1 MRVGVKKD
9 NLRTEQGIEVFSDWS
24 REKRVSYLNR
34 ILDKQFELYS
44 WCETKVATL
53 TTMDSILIGASLIFI
68 DGMIEN
74 NAEKTLQYLIISLV
88 VLVPFLIS
96 LTIALWHIRPKMGT
110 VSNNGRPNHRTSN
123 GIRHS
128 KDSNAYRK
136 MLDELTDDEL
146 FEDLTRQIYGMNQNI
161 WKNQKSI
168 KCAVAFDMVGL
179 LAFLAMIIYLSI

>member
-74 NAEKTLQYLIISLV
+74 NAEKTLRNLI
-88 VLVPFLIS
+88 FL
-96 LTIALWHIRPKMGT
+96 
-110 VSNNGRPNHRTSN
+110 
-123 GIRHS
+123 
-128 KDSNAYRK
+128 
-136 MLDELTDDEL
+136 
-146 FEDLTRQIYGMNQNI
+146 
-161 WKNQKSI
+161 
-168 KCAVAFDMVGL
+168 
-179 LAFLAMIIYLSI
+179 